1 LTLKKVP
8 AVSRNNS
15 SRQFFFQSSLD
26 FEECVHKLMKMNLK
40 AGHETELCH
49 MVIGEWIDS
58 F

>member
-1 LTLKKVP
+1 LKKVP

-15 SRQFFFQSSLD
+15 SRQFFSQSSLD